1 MTPTLH
7 ALPDPLRRPPRLLA
21 VDDQPVNIQAIYQ
34 IFSGDHQV
42 FMATSGEQAL
52 KLAATQQPDLVL
64 LDVVMPGMDGHE
76 VCRRLKADEATR
88 DVPVIFV
95 TAQSDEAAE
104 TQGLALGAV
113 DFITKPINPAIVR
126 ARVKTHI
133 TLKSQ
138 SDLLRQWVYMD
149 GLTGVHNRRYFDER
163 LAGEW
168 SRASRSGTE
177 LSLVLLDVDC
187 FKRYNDLYG
196 HLAGDACLRRVA
208 ECLRLPLKRPGDLV
222 ARYGGEE
229 FVCLLPDTGLRG
241 ALELAQQLGAAVEAL
256 GIPHADS
263 AAGPVVTVSLGVCC
277 ATHGAHGAADALV
290 SAADAQLYRAKGG
303 GRNRICGATLP
314 VFADSTAT

>member
-1 MTPTLH
+1 MTSTLP

-21 VDDQPVNIQAIYQ
+21 
-34 IFSGDHQV
+34 
-42 FMATSGEQAL
+42 
-52 KLAATQQPDLVL
+52 
-64 LDVVMPGMDGHE
+64 VVMPGMDGHE
-76 VCRRLKADEATR
+76 VCRRLKADEATL
-88 DVPVIFV
+88 DIPVIFV
-95 TAQSDEAAE
+95 TAQGDEAAE

-126 ARVKTHI
+126 ARFKTLI

-138 SDLLRQWVYMD
+138 FDLLRQWVYMD

-168 SRASRSGTE
+168 SRAARSGTE

-196 HLAGDACLRRVA
+196 HLAGDACLRKVA
-208 ECLRLPLKRPGDLV
+208 ECRRLPLKRPGDLV

-256 GIPHADS
+256 DIPHADS

-290 SAADAQLYRAKGG
+290 SAADAKLYRAKGG
-303 GRNRICGATLP
+303 GLNRICGGTLP
-314 VFADSTAT
+314 VFADSTAA